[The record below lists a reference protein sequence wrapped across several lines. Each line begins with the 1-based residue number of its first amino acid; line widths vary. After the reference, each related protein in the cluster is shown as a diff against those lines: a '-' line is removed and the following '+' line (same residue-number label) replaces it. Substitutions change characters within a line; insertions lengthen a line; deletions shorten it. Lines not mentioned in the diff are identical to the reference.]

1 MARLP
6 IDFML
11 ESGVVSPT
19 GVQYDANG
27 VAITDEN
34 GVALADPLGSLGGLT
49 TEDGM
54 NALQL
59 YQLEQTELP
68 ELEAGVRL
76 QDVYGT
82 GAAPMYDFFNRV
94 PTRTVTFPDKTDF
107 AGVTFEGEDAPFG
120 TAGNTDFNQGDNGAA
135 AMKAAAIAA
144 GGDIGSMVGGNIGRF
159 YLGQDAGAK
168 NFTDA
173 FTAGAK
179 ASFGG
184 KVKAPSPTGA
194 NVGYGYGAGR
204 AIGGLLAG
212 ESVGD
217 AAKGGVKAGVGAAIG
232 NMILPGIG
240 GFIGGAIGGRVICN
254 ELQRQGVM
262 SRQNV
267 LLDYRFTKDYL
278 TPQHVNGYH
287 VWAVHVVK
295 QMRKGRG
302 VKMWRHL
309 AQHRANEIAFIYG
322 KRDKPDYLGK
332 IYRKILE
339 PICWS
344 VGFFCEKT
352 DWSVLY
358 KTKEI

>member
-1 MARLP
+1 MA
-6 IDFML
+6 
-11 ESGVVSPT
+11 
-19 GVQYDANG
+19 VQYDANG

-59 YQLEQTELP
+59 YQLEQAELP

-120 TAGNTDFNQGDNGAA
+120 TAGNTDFNNSDQ
-135 AMKAAAIAA
+135 KAIAERLQQQAA
-144 GGDIGSMVGGNIGRF
+144 GELGMMVGGNIGRQ
-159 YLGQDAGAK
+159 YLFGGEGIAD
-168 NFTDA
+168 NF
-173 FTAGAK
+173 GK
-179 ASFGG
+179 ATSEGLKSSFSFGN
-184 KVKAPSPTGA
+184 KAPGGA
-194 NVGYGYGAGR
+194 AGFQPSAGYGYGIGR
-204 AIGGLLAG
+204 TVGGLLAG
-212 ESVGD
+212 ENFKD
-217 AAKGGVKAGVGAAIG
+217 AAKSGVKSGIGAAVG
-232 NMILPGIG
+232 SVFGPVGS
-240 GFIGGAIGGRVICN
+240 FIGASIGGRVICN

-267 LLDYRFTKDYL
+267 LLDYRFTRDHL
-278 TPQHVNGYH
+278 TTQHVNGYH

-302 VKMWRHL
+302 VKLWRHL
-309 AQHRANEIAFIYG
+309 AQHRANEIAYIYG

>member
-1 MARLP
+1 MA
-6 IDFML
+6 
-11 ESGVVSPT
+11 
-19 GVQYDANG
+19 VQYDANG
-27 VAITDEN
+27 IALTDERGIALPDPYGN
-34 GVALADPLGSLGGLT
+34 LGVLPPA
-49 TEDGM
+49 EDGM
-54 NALQL
+54 ETVDV
-59 YQLEQTELP
+59 YQMQSQVAP
-68 ELEAGVRL
+68 ELAEGLRL

-82 GAAPMYDFFNRV
+82 AAMPMYEFV
-94 PTRTVTFPDKTDF
+94 KPVKTGTRTFSTVPDF
-107 AGVTFEGEDAPFG
+107 GGVTFEGEEAPFG
-120 TAGNTDFNQGDNGAA
+120 TAGNTDFNTSSQKEIAKRMQQAA
-135 AMKAAAIAA
+135 A
-144 GGDIGSMVGGNIGRF
+144 GELGSMVGGNVGRF
-159 YLGQDAGAK
+159 MLNGGMPLKQAL
-168 NFTDA
+168 
-173 FTAGAK
+173 TAGTK

-184 KVKAPSPTGA
+184 KIKAPVLEGA

-212 ESVGD
+212 EDLGD
-217 AAKGGVKAGVGAAIG
+217 AAKAGVKSGVGAAIG
-232 NMILPGIG
+232 NMILPGVG

-267 LLDYRFTKDYL
+267 LLDYRFTRDHL
-278 TPQHVNGYH
+278 TTQHVNGYH

-302 VKMWRHL
+302 VKLWRHL
-309 AQHRANEIAFIYG
+309 AQHRANEIAYIYG

-358 KTKEI
+358 KAKET

>member
-1 MARLP
+1 MA
-6 IDFML
+6 
-11 ESGVVSPT
+11 
-19 GVQYDANG
+19 VQYDANG

-59 YQLEQTELP
+59 YQLEQSELP

-107 AGVTFEGEDAPFG
+107 GGVTFEGEEAPFG
-120 TAGNTDFNQGDNGAA
+120 TAGNTDFNTSSQ
-135 AMKAAAIAA
+135 KAIAERLQQQAA
-144 GGDIGSMVGGNIGRF
+144 GELGMMVGGNIGRQ
-159 YLGQDAGAK
+159 YL
-168 NFTDA
+168 
-173 FTAGAK
+173 
-179 ASFGG
+179 FGG
-184 KVKAPSPTGA
+184 KGIADNFGKATGAGLKSSFSFGNKAPTFEGFQPKVG
-194 NVGYGYGAGR
+194 VGYGVGR
-204 AIGGLLAG
+204 FAGGLLAG
-212 ESVGD
+212 EDFKD
-217 AAKGGVKAGVGAAIG
+217 AAKSGVKSGVGAAVG
-232 NMILPGIG
+232 SVFGPAGA
-240 GFIGGAIGGRVICN
+240 FIGASLLGRVICN

-267 LLDYRFTKDYL
+267 LLDYRFTRDYL

-302 VKMWRHL
+302 VKLWRHL
-309 AQHRANEIAFIYG
+309 AQHRANEIAYIYG

>member
-1 MARLP
+1 MGRIP
-6 IDFML
+6 IDFL
-11 ESGVVSPT
+11 IESGAISPT

-49 TEDGM
+49 T
-54 NALQL
+54 QL

-120 TAGNTDFNQGDNGAA
+120 TAANTDFNQGDNGAA

-144 GGDIGSMVGGNIGRF
+144 GGDIGTYFGGNVGRF
-159 YLGQDAGAK
+159 MLGRDASKGVELIEGLSPAESFAAAGK
-168 NFTDA
+168 SMFG
-173 FTAGAK
+173 GAK
-179 ASFGG
+179 AP
-184 KVKAPSPTGA
+184 KAAGA

-212 ESVGD
+212 EDFKD

-240 GFIGGAIGGRVICN
+240 GFIGASLGGRVICN

-262 SRQNV
+262 SRQDV
-267 LLDYRFTKDYL
+267 LLDYRFTKDHL

-302 VKMWRHL
+302 VKLWRHL

-344 VGFFCEKT
+344 VGFFCQKT

-358 KTKEI
+358 QAKEI

>member
-1 MARLP
+1 MAFVPRLTEKL
-6 IDFML
+6 IAAGAL
-11 ESGVVSPT
+11 E
-19 GVQYDANG
+19 N
-27 VAITDEN
+27 
-34 GVALADPLGSLGGLT
+34 LGEST
-49 TEDGM
+49 TEDEM

-59 YQLEQTELP
+59 YQLEQAELP

-82 GAAPMYDFFNRV
+82 GAAPMYNFFNRV

-120 TAGNTDFNQGDNGAA
+120 TAANTDLNNSDQ
-135 AMKAAAIAA
+135 KALAEKLQQQAA
-144 GGDIGSMVGGNIGRF
+144 GELGMMVGGNIGRQ
-159 YLGQDAGAK
+159 YLFGAEGIADNFGKAAGAGLK
-168 NFTDA
+168 SSF
-173 FTAGAK
+173 
-179 ASFGG
+179 SFGN
-184 KVKAPSPTGA
+184 KAPGA
-194 NVGYGYGAGR
+194 AGFQGNVGYGYGAGR

-212 ESVGD
+212 EDFGD
-217 AAKGGVKAGVGAAIG
+217 AAKAGVKSGVGAAVGSIFG
-232 NMILPGIG
+232 PVGS
-240 GFIGGAIGGRVICN
+240 FIGASIGGRVICN
-254 ELQRQGVM
+254 ELQRQGIM

-302 VKMWRHL
+302 VKLWRHL
-309 AQHRANEIAFIYG
+309 AQHRANEIAYIYG

-344 VGFFCEKT
+344 VGFFCQKT

-358 KTKEI
+358 KAKEI

>member
-1 MARLP
+1 MA
-6 IDFML
+6 
-11 ESGVVSPT
+11 
-19 GVQYDANG
+19 VQYDANG
-27 VAITDEN
+27 IALTDERGIALPDPYGN
-34 GVALADPLGSLGGLT
+34 LGVLPPA
-49 TEDGM
+49 EDGM
-54 NALQL
+54 ETVDV
-59 YQLEQTELP
+59 YQMQSQVAP
-68 ELEAGVRL
+68 ELAEGLRL

-82 GAAPMYDFFNRV
+82 AAMPMYEFV
-94 PTRTVTFPDKTDF
+94 KPVKTGTRTFSTVPDF
-107 AGVTFEGEDAPFG
+107 GGVTFEGEEAPFG
-120 TAGNTDFNQGDNGAA
+120 TAGNTDFNTSSQKEAA
-135 AMKAAAIAA
+135 RRMQQAAV
-144 GGDIGSMVGGNIGRF
+144 GELGSMVGGNIGRF
-159 YLGQDAGAK
+159 MLGSPLVAATGNAAEIAARDPM
-168 NFTDA
+168 NFGKA
-173 FTAGAK
+173 LTAGTR

-184 KVKAPSPTGA
+184 KVKAPVFEGPQ
-194 NVGYGYGAGR
+194 VGYGYGAGR

-232 NMILPGIG
+232 NMILPGVG

-267 LLDYRFTKDYL
+267 LLDYRFTRDYL

-302 VKMWRHL
+302 VKLWRHL
-309 AQHRANEIAFIYG
+309 AQHRANEIAYIYG

-344 VGFFCEKT
+344 VGFFCQKT

-358 KTKEI
+358 KAKET

>member
-1 MARLP
+1 VP
-6 IDFML
+6 DFGGTTLNGEPM
-11 ESGVVSPT
+11 VASPRT
-19 GVQYDANG
+19 GNAQS
-27 VAITDEN
+27 TDM
-34 GVALADPLGSLGGLT
+34 G
-49 TEDGM
+49 
-54 NALQL
+54 
-59 YQLEQTELP
+59 
-68 ELEAGVRL
+68 
-76 QDVYGT
+76 
-82 GAAPMYDFFNRV
+82 PMRI
-94 PTRTVTFPDKTDF
+94 
-107 AGVTFEGEDAPFG
+107 
-120 TAGNTDFNQGDNGAA
+120 AA
-135 AMKAAAIAA
+135 A
-144 GGDIGSMVGGNIGRF
+144 GELGSMVGGNVGRF
-159 YLGQDAGAK
+159 MLNGGMPLKQAL
-168 NFTDA
+168 
-173 FTAGAK
+173 TAGTK

-184 KVKAPSPTGA
+184 KIKAPVFEGPQ
-194 NVGYGYGAGR
+194 VGYGYGAGR

-217 AAKGGVKAGVGAAIG
+217 AAKAGVKSGVGAAIG
-232 NMILPGIG
+232 NMIVPGIG

-267 LLDYRFTKDYL
+267 LLDYRFTRDYL

-287 VWAVHVVK
+287 VWAVHVVR

-302 VKMWRHL
+302 VKLWRHL
-309 AQHRANEIAFIYG
+309 AQHRANEIAYIYG

-358 KTKEI
+358 KAKEA